1 MLVMLED
8 YLRMTKL
15 VDMKGSA
22 VQGLYL
28 SSWMNSYALALAVHQ
43 YLHNFGLL
51 TRVVVFLY
59 VDNIQCFAPVELQAL
74 CTQAILAAVESI
86 GCSVKEDAGFC
97 SWKNPLANLSDIVT
111 RDQTASQKST
121 WVSTANNPHTHYVN
135 ELVDSSITISTPGA
149 PLWNIALTELV
160 EMGERYSE

>member
-1 MLVMLED
+1 VNAFFDNTDVFPPFMLEMFKE
-8 YLRMTKL
+8 YIRLTKL
-15 VDMKGSA
+15 ADMKGSA

-28 SSWMNSYALALAVHQ
+28 SSWMNSYALALAVHRSL
-43 YLHNFGLL
+43 YNFGLS

-59 VDNIQCFAPVELQAL
+59 VDNIQCFAPHELQAL

-97 SWKNPLANLSDIVT
+97 SWKNPLAPLSDIAT

-121 WVSTANNPHTHYVN
+121 WVSTATNALTPYVQS
-135 ELVDSSITISTPGA
+135 LRDSSYTFSTPGA
-149 PLWNIALTELV
+149 PL
-160 EMGERYSE
+160 